1 MFGMA
6 RLWYV
11 WLHGAGR
18 YPAGKLG
25 DAVAQMELQLAGG
38 FHPYILTDESR
49 FTRFHPDGQ
58 CRVYRVRRCGEHFAN
73 ACILERDRCG
83 VARLHIGK

>member
-1 MFGMA
+1 VHVTDESRFTLFHPDG
-6 RLWYV
+6 RRRVYRDKL

-38 FHPYILTDESR
+38 FHPYIL
-49 FTRFHPDGQ
+49 
-58 CRVYRVRRCGEHFAN
+58 
-73 ACILERDRCG
+73 
-83 VARLHIGK
+83 RLLN